1 MALISG
7 MNFVV
12 DFSGVSWMTAK
23 NLALS
28 AALSTADSDSL
39 LSLLGMDQFLYDAP
53 NQCVRTDA
61 KYTPSTNGWKNGV
74 LPVYV
79 IEITNL
85 NSTPSQF
92 FVLC

>member
-1 MALISG
+1 MFPSCMELISG
-7 MNFVV
+7 VDIWNEFVT
-12 DFSGVSWMTAK
+12 DFSGISWMTAK
-23 NLALS
+23 NLVLS

-74 LPVYV
+74 LPVY
-79 IEITNL
+79 
-85 NSTPSQF
+85 
-92 FVLC
+92 C